1 LDDQLSYISALLPDL
16 IKGVTTLFIVVDPL
30 GNIPIFMS
38 LTEKMSRRE
47 RGKAFHTATVTGL
60 ILLLIFAFVGQQI
73 LNLFGISIHSFMIA
87 GGILLLIIS
96 IQLLVSEIESEKV
109 ESPESVGAVP
119 IACPLLV
126 GPGAITTTILNLQTL
141 GLVATILSVIIIFI
155 VVWAILKFIDPLYR
169 FLGKRGSLVISRV
182 MALFIAAIAIQYI
195 LDGLKHYYGLF

>member
-1 LDDQLSYISALLPDL
+1 MVDQLSNIMVLLPDL

-38 LTEKMSRRE
+38 LTEKMDRKE
-47 RGKAFHTATVTGL
+47 RSKAFHTATVTGL

-96 IQLLVSEIESEKV
+96 IQLLVSEIESGKV

-155 VVWAILKFIDPLYR
+155 VVWAILKFIDPLYC
-169 FLGKRGSLVISRV
+169 FLGKRDSLVISRV

-195 LDGLKHYYGLF
+195 LDSLKHYYGIF

>member
-1 LDDQLSYISALLPDL
+1 MDDQLSYISALLPDL

-87 GGILLLIIS
+87 GGILLLIIYQFS
-96 IQLLVSEIESEKV
+96 YSSQRSKAKRLSLLKV
-109 ESPESVGAVP
+109 
-119 IACPLLV
+119 LV
-126 GPGAITTTILNLQTL
+126 QFPS
-141 GLVATILSVIIIFI
+141 LVHSLSVQ
-155 VVWAILKFIDPLYR
+155 ARLRLR
-169 FLGKRGSLVISRV
+169 F
-182 MALFIAAIAIQYI
+182 
-195 LDGLKHYYGLF
+195 